1 MRRTFSLL
9 VIFFLTMTA
18 CTLVSSPPTS
28 TGLPVTTD
36 PAVTLTVYFTD
47 VARYQVGAE
56 PYERAVTRTVPATD
70 SLPEAVLKQLF
81 LGPTNDE
88 KAQGL
93 DIFLSGTTGFSKL
106 TIASGVARVYLTG
119 TCNSKGTTYTIAN
132 LIAANL
138 SQFPGIQWIKI
149 YDQNGETEIPDG
161 QSGSIPFCLE
171 P

>member
-1 MRRTFSLL
+1 MRRTFPSL
-9 VIFFLTMTA
+9 VVFCLTVTA
-18 CTLVSSPPTS
+18 CNLISNPPIS
-28 TGLPVTTD
+28 TGLPVSAA
-36 PAVTLTVYFTD
+36 PVVTLTVYFTD
-47 VARYQVGAE
+47 VARYDVGTE

-70 SLPEAVLKQLF
+70 SPPEAVLTQLF

-93 DIFLSGTTGFSKL
+93 DVFLSGTTGFSKL
-106 TIASGVARVYLTG
+106 TIEDGEARVYLTG
-119 TCNSKGTTYTIAN
+119 MCNSKGATYTIARLIEVN
-132 LIAANL
+132 LR
-138 SQFPGIQWIKI
+138 QFPEIRWIKI